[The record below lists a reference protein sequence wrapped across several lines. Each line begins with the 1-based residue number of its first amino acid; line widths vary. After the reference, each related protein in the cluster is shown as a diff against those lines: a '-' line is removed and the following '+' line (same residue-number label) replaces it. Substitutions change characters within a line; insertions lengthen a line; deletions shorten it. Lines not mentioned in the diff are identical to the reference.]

1 MGPQPEA
8 ILPFQSCEELEGS
21 WGRLGSHLTQLLDSR
36 TWLPPRGRTSTHS
49 TPSPFS
55 LLTDA
60 VLGRP
65 ISGPWFLL
73 LSQQIST
80 SSLSQGGSFW
90 EPDPRKGQGSLK
102 NPGPNWPYPQ
112 ACWSFWDPSFT
123 KRSFFEFRPSGG
135 ELTHVQM
142 MWFDNRSLT

>member
-1 MGPQPEA
+1 M
-8 ILPFQSCEELEGS
+8 PFQSYEELEGS
-21 WGRLGSHLTQLLDSR
+21 WGRQGSHLTQLLDSR
-36 TWLPPRGRTSTHS
+36 TWLPPRDYTSTHS

-73 LSQQIST
+73 SQKIST

-90 EPDPRKGQGSLK
+90 EPDPRKGEGSLQ
-102 NPGPNWPYPQ
+102 NPGSNWPYPQ
-112 ACWSFWDPSFT
+112 ACWSFWDPSFA
-123 KRSFFEFRPSGG
+123 KRSFFEFRAPGG

-142 MWFDNRSLT
+142 MWFDNRSLM

>member
-8 ILPFQSCEELEGS
+8 VLPFQSCEELEGS

-60 VLGRP
+60 VLGCP

-80 SSLSQGGSFW
+80 SSLSQEVHSGSW
-90 EPDPRKGQGSLK
+90 IPGKAKEACKTLARTGHIPRPAGLSGIPALPRGLSLSL
-102 NPGPNWPYPQ
+102 GPLEE
-112 ACWSFWDPSFT
+112 S
-123 KRSFFEFRPSGG
+123 
-135 ELTHVQM
+135 
-142 MWFDNRSLT
+142 